1 MPPGKKSKKGGKSPK
16 PANAPVKSVVVPPG
30 LEAVQDQIRQ
40 IAENEEGGWGLIAE
54 AIKTQPEIEPQ
65 VMFEF
70 LARTFGKEALPLLAG
85 AALDEDD
92 EFALGALE
100 ALPLLASRAA
110 GDALAAA
117 YAAHPEG
124 ERGQTARTG
133 VQSLQARGIKASI
146 PDAETPAQ
154 RTPTYQIRDILES
167 LPDAVG
173 GRETLVRLQDR
184 YGIWSTVAVIW
195 NDRAGVKNGFLSPFS
210 RTHWDEM
217 VRTQRQ
223 QGVDLIT
230 VPNDYA
236 RWQVRQA
243 RNLNE
248 LSGFPLDDHMEGWDE
263 VMGEPADGYAPP
275 DPTESV
281 RALPEEARNELAE
294 GLALLMADGIL
305 SSWAFEPADV
315 QHLKD
320 QYQPLADEV
329 YATPED
335 DEPDQELF
343 DKFQAV
349 LAEAARSVLTPEMD
363 ALIRERVRDAARKFE
378 WQGNQDAARI
388 LAATL
393 VKLEETDDPAS
404 SLFYCELA
412 ANSFEL
418 LNEILQ
424 DGDDPEA
431 LRYDPMEVYT
441 DEEEGA

>member
-1 MPPGKKSKKGGKSPK
+1 MPPGKKAKKGGKSPK

-85 AALDEDD
+85 AALDEDE

-100 ALPLLASRAA
+100 ALPLLATRAA

-117 YAAHPEG
+117 YGANPEG
-124 ERGQTARTG
+124 ERGRVARVG
-133 VQSLQARGIKASI
+133 VQALQARGIKVSI
-146 PDAETPAQ
+146 PDSDAVAQ
-154 RTPTYQIRDILES
+154 RVPTYQIRDILES

-195 NDRAGVKNGFLSPFS
+195 NDRAGVKNGFLTPFS
-210 RTHWDEM
+210 RTHWEEM
-217 VRTQRQ
+217 VRTQRE

-248 LSGFPLDDHMEGWDE
+248 VSGFPLEDHVEGWDE
-263 VMGEPADGYAPP
+263 VMGEPSEGYIPP
-275 DPTESV
+275 DPTEGV

-315 QHLKD
+315 QPLLD
-320 QYQPLADEV
+320 QYQPLADEI
-329 YATPED
+329 YAIPED
-335 DEPDQELF
+335 EEPDQELF
-343 DKFQAV
+343 EKFQAV

-363 ALIRERVRDAARKFE
+363 AQIRERLRDAARKFE
-378 WQGNQDAARI
+378 WQGNHDAAQI

-393 VKLEETDDPAS
+393 VKLEETDDPAAS
-404 SLFYCELA
+404 PFYCELA
-412 ANSFEL
+412 ANGFEL